1 MVFDTSILDRALM
14 KQREQLEQER
24 LDLISIVNET
34 LRKNQSKYGI
44 KSAYIVGSLV
54 QPKSWYKFSD
64 VDVAV
69 SGCSEHILS
78 IMKELEDATGKQVDV
93 IDLESSP
100 LSDLLIQ
107 TGIKIYG

>member
-1 MVFDTSILDRALM
+1 MTFDTSILDRALK

-24 LDLISIVNET
+24 LDLISIVSET
-34 LRKNQSKYGI
+34 LRKNQSRYGI
-44 KSAYIVGSLV
+44 KSAYIVGSLA
-54 QPKSWYKFSD
+54 QPKMWRKFSD

-78 IMKELEDATGKQVDV
+78 IMKDLEDATGKQVDV

-100 LSDLLIQ
+100 FSELLIQ
-107 TGIKIYG
+107 SGVKIYG